1 MLGSP
6 LTALLEEENE
16 VLLARY
22 CMASFLPPFGTTS
35 LPPAPGQGHFRPRW
49 LTAAEES
56 SHQAA
61 SALLDGPAE
70 AQAEAD
76 SSDDDQQQQSPLL
89 ALPEELLW
97 LVWELSRPTAADL
110 CRWSLVCRR
119 FDRVACGHVGLW
131 TPLLPPGADL
141 PALLAITSSADCTD
155 PAAAAPP
162 ASSLYHHRVNPK
174 ELYRAGRRLQYL
186 RLWRRIEAWMRD
198 VAKATSFDDGE
209 EVVEPENAG
218 EGLEAKRKPGD
229 DDKKACPRALFRD
242 TFVYLRR
249 EPLEPLPSFKMFLW
263 DRVIKSLTT
272 RTSEHLEMQL
282 LSTHAP
288 AHALRA
294 LPPAPAARSRHQV
307 RRRME
312 LLPLQRTQRHR
323 RRLRGVRP
331 SATAGFAQD
340 QAGQEDLPRVQP
352 SGRPSPHLHRRQDGI
367 RAGDPG

>member
-174 ELYRAGRRLQYL
+174 
-186 RLWRRIEAWMRD
+186 
-198 VAKATSFDDGE
+198 
-209 EVVEPENAG
+209 
-218 EGLEAKRKPGD
+218 
-229 DDKKACPRALFRD
+229 
-242 TFVYLRR
+242 
-249 EPLEPLPSFKMFLW
+249 
-263 DRVIKSLTT
+263 
-272 RTSEHLEMQL
+272 
-282 LSTHAP
+282 
-288 AHALRA
+288 
-294 LPPAPAARSRHQV
+294 V
-307 RRRME
+307 RRPAKER
-312 LLPLQRTQRHR
+312 
-323 RRLRGVRP
+323 
-331 SATAGFAQD
+331 
-340 QAGQEDLPRVQP
+340 
-352 SGRPSPHLHRRQDGI
+352 
-367 RAGDPG
+367 